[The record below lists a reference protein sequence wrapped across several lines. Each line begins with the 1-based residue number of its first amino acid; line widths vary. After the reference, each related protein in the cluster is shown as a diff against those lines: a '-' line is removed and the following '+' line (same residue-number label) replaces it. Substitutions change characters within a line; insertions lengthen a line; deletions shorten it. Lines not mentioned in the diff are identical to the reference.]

1 LPLGWQAERV
11 SPRLT
16 LRGFIVGDFASQADE
31 FRREVGTWLR
41 AGQIKYR
48 EDVIEGLQNA
58 PEAFIGMLKA
68 RNFGKML
75 VRIGRD

>member
-1 LPLGWQAERV
+1 MRTIL
-11 SPRLT
+11 SKRLT
-16 LRGFIVGDFASQADE
+16 LRGFIVRDFASQADE

-48 EDVIEGLQNA
+48 EDVVEGLQNA
-58 PEAFIGMLKA
+58 PEAFVGMLKG

-75 VRIGRD
+75 VQVGRD